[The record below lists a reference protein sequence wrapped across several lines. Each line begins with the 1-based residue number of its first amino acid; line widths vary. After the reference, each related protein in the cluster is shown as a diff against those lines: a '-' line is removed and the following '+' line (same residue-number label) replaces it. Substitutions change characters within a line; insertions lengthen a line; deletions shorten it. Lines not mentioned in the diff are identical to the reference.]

1 MTEISEQ
8 RSGVGDSPAPL
19 PARADPI
26 RVLLVDDYEIYR
38 HGLRMILQLEDDIVV
53 AGQTANAHDAVRT
66 AVELRPDVVVLDI
79 YLPDGSGIAVCREIT
94 QRLPHT
100 RVLMLSASEDDTDL
114 VEAIKAGATGY
125 LLKDIAPDQ
134 LADSIRATALGQPQV
149 SPALAPT
156 LMGELSAVVRGA
168 PPRVGVPVADL
179 TDREREVLGLVAR
192 GWSNRKVAAELFIAE
207 NTVKNHVRNILDKL
221 HLGSRT
227 EAAMYA
233 VRGGLIA
240 DPALD
245 CAEPGQPSSTARRS

>member
-8 RSGVGDSPAPL
+8 RSGAGESPAPL
-19 PARADPI
+19 PARAEPV
-26 RVLLVDDYEIYR
+26 RVLLADDYEIYQ
-38 HGLRMILQLEDDIVV
+38 HGLKVILELEDDIVV
-53 AGQTANAHDAVRT
+53 VGQTVTAQQAMQA
-66 AVELRPDVVVLDI
+66 AVESQPDVVVLDI
-79 YLPDGSGIAVCREIT
+79 YFPDGNGIAVCREIT
-94 QRLPHT
+94 RRLPDT

-134 LADSIRATALGQPQV
+134 LADSIRATASGQPQV

-168 PPRVGVPVADL
+168 PAREAGPVTEL

-192 GWSNRKVAAELFIAE
+192 GWSNRKVAEELFIAE

-221 HLGSRT
+221 QLGSRT

-233 VRGGLIA
+233 VRGGLID
-240 DPALD
+240 DPAHD
-245 CAEPGQPSSTARRS
+245 TH